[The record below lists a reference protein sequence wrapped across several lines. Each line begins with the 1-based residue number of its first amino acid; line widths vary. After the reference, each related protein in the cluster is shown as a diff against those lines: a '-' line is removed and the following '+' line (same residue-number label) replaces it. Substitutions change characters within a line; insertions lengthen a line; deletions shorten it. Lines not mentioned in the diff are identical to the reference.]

1 MKDGTEEVGGEW
13 RGTLAGWCLFLSL
26 FDPWVAPHAD
36 FLCPSPPP
44 MMVLNQ
50 NNSLGG
56 MHAPPSLQE
65 GSWTHR
71 SHPVKQEVPGSAC
84 RGQNP
89 RGAGQVHH
97 FSLAVRRHVNKICLF
112 MLLGLMWSLFCARP

>member
-1 MKDGTEEVGGEW
+1 
-13 RGTLAGWCLFLSL
+13 
-26 FDPWVAPHAD
+26 
-36 FLCPSPPP
+36 

-71 SHPVKQEVPGSAC
+71 SPFPPSEAGSAWRGVGFTGAHSHPVKQEAPGSAC
-84 RGQNP
+84 PGPEPP
-89 RGAGQVHH
+89 RWWASVITFPWQSGGV
-97 FSLAVRRHVNKICLF
+97 
-112 MLLGLMWSLFCARP
+112 